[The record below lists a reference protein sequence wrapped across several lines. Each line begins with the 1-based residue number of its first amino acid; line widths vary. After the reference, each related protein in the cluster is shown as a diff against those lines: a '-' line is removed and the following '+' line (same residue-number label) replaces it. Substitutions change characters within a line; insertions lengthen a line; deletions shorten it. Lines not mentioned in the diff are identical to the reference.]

1 MFKNEIKER
10 LEKHE
15 IKILQEAVD
24 KYAKIME
31 SSKDFIEAYK
41 NRDISKILYCADAID
56 NYWYYFEID
65 VIEQIEKI
73 ENILTDKIIYLKS
86 DSFYD
91 FIDERVN
98 YLEFAIYKIENGITK
113 FTGETYIK
121 EFQVERPD
129 FQVYDFNI
137 SDINKKKKS
146 LIEAIREDK
155 IEPQIYVAQ
164 GESPTVI
171 LKDK

>member
-15 IKILQEAVD
+15 TKILQEAVD

>member
-1 MFKNEIKER
+1 MLNKVKER
-10 LEKHE
+10 LEKYE
-15 IKILQEAVD
+15 TKILQEAVD

-56 NYWYYFEID
+56 NYWNYFEID

-91 FIDERVN
+91 FIIDKVD
-98 YLEFAIYKIENGITK
+98 YLEFAIYKVENDATK
-113 FTGETYIK
+113 FTGETYKKQFLI
-121 EFQVERPD
+121 ERPD

-146 LIEAIREDK
+146 LIEAIKEDK
-155 IEPQIYVAQ
+155 IEPKIYVST

>member
-15 IKILQEAVD
+15 TKILQEAVG

-41 NRDISKILYCADAID
+41 NRDISKILYCADAIN
-56 NYWYYFEID
+56 NYWNYFEID

-91 FIDERVN
+91 FIDDRAD
-98 YLEFAIYKIENGITK
+98 YLEFSIYKIENGITK

-129 FQVYDFNI
+129 FPIYDFNI

-164 GESPTVI
+164 GESPTVT

>member
-15 IKILQEAVD
+15 IKILQEAVG

-41 NRDISKILYCADAID
+41 NRDISRILYCADTID
-56 NYWYYFEID
+56 NYWNYFEID
-65 VIEQIEKI
+65 VIERIEKI
-73 ENILTDKIIYLKS
+73 ENILTGKIIYLKS

-91 FIDERVN
+91 FIDDKVD
-98 YLEFAIYKIENGITK
+98 YLEFAIYDVINGITK
-113 FTGETYIK
+113 FTGKTYKK

-129 FQVYDFNI
+129 FQVYNFYI
-137 SDINKKKKS
+137 SDVNMKKKS
-146 LIEAIREDK
+146 LIETIREEK
-155 IEPQIYVAQ
+155 MKPQIYVAQ
-164 GESPTVI
+164 GETPTVT
-171 LKDK
+171 LKNK